1 MGRCRLLSDTRA
13 GQWRR
18 AGVFKPRRQLR
29 AQRSSGSGAAGS
41 ENPPSLVGTMEKVRR
56 AERREQLAADLS
68 PHSSWQGYSDMP
80 SCFQDDPYADSSIVS
95 GTQSDL
101 PMDQREA
108 RRLVMKRK
116 VLRHRPDGRVEVSE
130 ESPSIK
136 SDINTCPWNL
146 GHSRTYMEDAIS
158 EGGTETTGGNLED
171 FLHYEDDEW
180 FLEDRPYSLLG
191 DFGSNTVSER
201 AMPRERS
208 PVVPAYIAPQAERVR
223 RTDPVAR
230 LNAYRQDW
238 QRFRFPGQDSHQGLR
253 WATRTQMLQS
263 GLPRQAQKRLV
274 PNTYQV
280 PTTKKRDSLRFGVRY
295 DLAHCNMPRRNTT
308 S

>member
-1 MGRCRLLSDTRA
+1 NSIPPQG
-13 GQWRR
+13 
-18 AGVFKPRRQLR
+18 KPTGTPTEEIPH
-29 AQRSSGSGAAGS
+29 SGD
-41 ENPPSLVGTMEKVRR
+41 
-56 AERREQLAADLS
+56 ADLPKS
-68 PHSSWQGYSDMP
+68 TDALVRASAAVVVGRLSVIHQPCLLEG
-80 SCFQDDPYADSSIVS
+80 FKE
-95 GTQSDL
+95 
-101 PMDQREA
+101 EA

-158 EGGTETTGGNLED
+158 EGGTETTSGNLED

-191 DFGSNTVSER
+191 DFGSNTASER
-201 AMPRERS
+201 AMPPERL

-253 WATRTQMLQS
+253 WAMRTQMLQS
-263 GLPRQAQKRLV
+263 GLPRQVQKRLV
-274 PNTYQV
+274 PNTYEV

-295 DLAHCNMPRRNTT
+295 DLAHCNMPQLLPWFPAFP
-308 S
+308 SLL